1 MAKIDIDALA
11 IGIHRIEPSLYI
23 RKRPA
28 PRAPVWVYV
37 YSLNGRRK
45 EASLGLC
52 NKVSM
57 TAAKQK
63 LAKMKVQVD
72 QGIDPVEAR
81 RQARSECL
89 KPARFTFAQLVDEAL
104 PVIAKAKRWRNPK
117 SAAQWKSSI
126 QTYAVP
132 VLGTREVES
141 ITRDDILSVLQ
152 PIWDTKA
159 ETASRLRGRL
169 EAVFAYAIVTKRYS
183 QMNPCL
189 WRGGLDLFL
198 ASTERIK
205 VIKHQESLTIKQTQD
220 LLVDI
225 DFSRLSVSWMAI
237 CFGILTATRV
247 NEFVCAKWSE
257 IDLKARV
264 WSCPRRKD
272 GKQYPHRVPLSIQ
285 AMLLLRTLERTSEY
299 LFPSPTDPKRHISK
313 ETPRVL
319 IKKRMGYGTMHGF
332 RSTFCDWCAETGKDR
347 VLAEKSLMHATG
359 NEVEQAYQRSDLLEQ
374 RRPLMQAWA
383 DTILPMETLKEVLP
397 ESMNTPT
404 EKY

>member
-220 LLVDI
+220 L
-225 DFSRLSVSWMAI
+225 
-237 CFGILTATRV
+237 
-247 NEFVCAKWSE
+247 
-257 IDLKARV
+257 
-264 WSCPRRKD
+264 
-272 GKQYPHRVPLSIQ
+272 
-285 AMLLLRTLERTSEY
+285 
-299 LFPSPTDPKRHISK
+299 
-313 ETPRVL
+313 
-319 IKKRMGYGTMHGF
+319 
-332 RSTFCDWCAETGKDR
+332 
-347 VLAEKSLMHATG
+347 
-359 NEVEQAYQRSDLLEQ
+359 
-374 RRPLMQAWA
+374 
-383 DTILPMETLKEVLP
+383 
-397 ESMNTPT
+397 
-404 EKY
+404 